1 MIKNSRSFCYNR
13 TSDRFVNIFM
23 NERDAERAKKKIE
36 AAALKTF
43 VRQGYHGTSMRDIAR
58 ASGYSIGNIYNHY
71 KTKEHI
77 YVSLIKR
84 YEARM
89 VEKRNQM
96 VADPGDIFDPAELER
111 LAWSVHDIVFS
122 MPDYWR
128 LMYIDVVEFR
138 NRHFT
143 GTFQGFT
150 KKVEAVLGERLRSA
164 TRRGS
169 WGGIDPALAFTA
181 IYLQFF
187 TYFLLQKVFNLKQPL
202 GISDR
207 EAVSQ
212 MIQMITR
219 GLWGEPPDTSKEKNR
234 L

>member
-1 MIKNSRSFCYNR
+1 MPAIN
-13 TSDRFVNIFM
+13 T
-23 NERDAERAKKKIE
+23 RDADRAKKKIE
-36 AAALKTF
+36 SAALKTF
-43 VRQGYHGTSMRDIAR
+43 IHQGYHGTSMRDIAR

-71 KTKEHI
+71 QTKEAI

-84 YEARM
+84 FEARM
-89 VEKRNQM
+89 AEKRNEFM
-96 VADPGDIFDPAELER
+96 AGLGDVFDPAELEQ

-138 NRHFT
+138 NRHFA
-143 GTFQGFT
+143 GSFHKFAR
-150 KKVEAVLGERLRSA
+150 KMEAALGERLQSS

-169 WGGIDPALAFTA
+169 WGGVDPALAITA

-187 TYFLLQKVFNLKQPL
+187 NYFLLQKVFNVKEPL
-202 GISDR
+202 GASDE

-212 MIQMITR
+212 IIQMMTR
-219 GLWGEPPDTSKEKNR
+219 GLWDHPGPAKG
-234 L
+234 

>member
-1 MIKNSRSFCYNR
+1 M
-13 TSDRFVNIFM
+13 T
-23 NERDAERAKKKIE
+23 ERDAERAKKRIE

-43 VRQGYHGTSMRDIAR
+43 VHQGYHGTSMRDIAK

-71 KTKEHI
+71 KTKEQI
-77 YVSLIKR
+77 YLSLIR
-84 YEARM
+84 SFEARM
-89 VEKRNQM
+89 AEKRNEFM
-96 VADPGDIFDPAELER
+96 ANLGDVFDPAELER

-138 NRHFT
+138 NRHFAAS
-143 GTFQGFT
+143 FHQFA
-150 KKVEAVLGERLRSA
+150 KKVEASLGERLQNS

-169 WGGIDPALAFTA
+169 WSGVDPALAITT

-187 TYFLLQKVFNLKQPL
+187 NYFLLQKVFNVKEPL
-202 GISDR
+202 GFPDK

-212 MIQMITR
+212 IIEMMTR
-219 GLWGEPPDTSKEKNR
+219 GLWRDGSGAEKA
-234 L
+234 